1 MEAKTRLL
9 EKVNF
14 NVSKVDVS
22 AVVETRSF
30 SSLSNILRK
39 WLRLSVLILI
49 ADEKKDAKYSQYTF
63 IHYNRI

>member
-1 MEAKTRLL
+1 MEARTRLL
-9 EKVNF
+9 GKVNF
-14 NVSKVDVS
+14 TENKVEVS

-49 ADEKKDAKYSQYTF
+49 ADEKKRCKVFT
-63 IHYNRI
+63 IHFYPL